1 MKSSSKDSVS
11 HLLGEKTLCHVN
23 KDKFENPVCEK
34 FGCISPATR
43 AYILIPNGALFYRC
57 GNPEHD
63 IVNDPGGF
71 GDVKQISLEEAIIRE
86 VIGT

>member
-1 MKSSSKDSVS
+1 MKSLSEDVIN
-11 HLLGEKTLCHVN
+11 HLLDEKTLCHLN

-43 AYILIPNGALFYRC
+43 AYVLVSRGTLFYRC

-63 IVNDPGGF
+63 ITSDPDGF
-71 GDVKQISLEEAIIRE
+71 GSIKQVSLEEAIIRE
-86 VIGT
+86 VMGT